1 MYVSFLFL
9 GIAEYWNKSSLL
21 RPRFWWPMWPDD
33 DGDDNNGNGNST
45 VNKLNNRMI
54 RSPYEPHQLQAKHYE
69 LLHSSSLLSSAS
81 SSVLSS
87 NSNVQSSAYDHYHFN
102 YRWSNIVPY
111 FINEPNGHVKFS
123 NLYGHVLPCQIRFKK
138 QELFTTTSSNTGT
151 GASVSSSFGSST
163 GSPGDTVSG
172 LYHNLNQD
180 ELVERIY
187 WEVKDGRSLDG
198 EQYVPVV
205 DVPGLREHRH
215 DGSLAFMPF
224 GYEHSSSSSSTS
236 ASWSSISGELHN
248 SLYRCVVVLNDGL
261 GRIIS
266 RSIQV
271 SVGKCLFWLYLRPIL
286 ISSIL

>member
-1 MYVSFLFL
+1 M
-9 GIAEYWNKSSLL
+9 LL
-21 RPRFWWPMWPDD
+21 RPRSWWPN
-33 DGDDNNGNGNST
+33 DGDDNDYDNGNRT
-45 VNKLNNRMI
+45 VNKLRVI
-54 RSPYEPHQLQAKHYE
+54 RSPYE

-87 NSNVQSSAYDHYHFN
+87 NSNVQSATFDHYHLN

-151 GASVSSSFGSST
+151 GASVSSGFGSST
-163 GSPGDTVSG
+163 GSTGDTVSG
-172 LYHNLNQD
+172 IYQNLNQD

-224 GYEHSSSSSSTS
+224 GYEHSSSSSSSSSTS

-271 SVGKCLFWLYLRPIL
+271 SVGKCYICFFDNNFI
-286 ISSIL
+286 I